1 MDRNTYRRLLI
12 GLAVAFAA
20 LITTVVLIDTDGDPA
35 ALPEP
40 LQSVFP
46 LPNDVV
52 ARQTGIEVDLP
63 IGYELTITIDGIHIP
78 PDEITVLEGVGRHRW
93 RPAPGRIIE
102 QWEPGDH
109 LIEIT
114 WDRVAGGRPD
124 PGGFG
129 WSFRVT

>member
-1 MDRNTYRRLLI
+1 MTYRRLLI

-20 LITTVVLIDTDGDPA
+20 LITAVVLIDTDGDPA
-35 ALPEP
+35 TLPEP

-63 IGYELTITIDGIHIP
+63 IGYELTLSIDGIHIP

-93 RPAPGRIIE
+93 RPAPGRTIE
-102 QWEPGDH
+102 QWEPGSH

-124 PGGFG
+124 PGGFS
-129 WSFRVT
+129 WTFRVT

>member
-1 MDRNTYRRLLI
+1 MTYRRLLI

-20 LITTVVLIDTDGDPA
+20 LITAVVLIDTDGDPA
-35 ALPEP
+35 TLPEP

-63 IGYELTITIDGIHIP
+63 IGYELTLTIDGIHIP

-93 RPAPGRIIE
+93 RPAPGRTIE
-102 QWEPGDH
+102 QWEPGSH

-124 PGGFG
+124 PGGFS
-129 WSFRVT
+129 WTFRVT

>member
-1 MDRNTYRRLLI
+1 MTYRRLLI

-20 LITTVVLIDTDGDPA
+20 LITAVVLIDTDGDPA
-35 ALPEP
+35 TMPEP

-63 IGYELTITIDGIHIP
+63 IGYELTLSIDGIHIP

-93 RPAPGRIIE
+93 RPAPGRTIE
-102 QWEPGDH
+102 QWEPGSH

-124 PGGFG
+124 PGGFS
-129 WSFRVT
+129 WTFRVT

>member
-1 MDRNTYRRLLI
+1 MTYRRLLI

-20 LITTVVLIDTDGDPA
+20 LITAVVLIDTDGDPA
-35 ALPEP
+35 TLPEP

-63 IGYELTITIDGIHIP
+63 IGYELTLSIDGIHIP

-102 QWEPGDH
+102 QWEPGSH

-124 PGGFG
+124 PGGFS
-129 WSFRVT
+129 WTFRVT

>member
-1 MDRNTYRRLLI
+1 MTYRRLLI

-20 LITTVVLIDTDGDPA
+20 LITAVVLIDTDGDPA
-35 ALPEP
+35 TMPEP

-63 IGYELTITIDGIHIP
+63 IGYELTLTIDGIHIP

-93 RPAPGRIIE
+93 RPAPGRTIE
-102 QWEPGDH
+102 QWEPGSH

-124 PGGFG
+124 PGGFS
-129 WSFRVT
+129 WTFRVT